1 MGKKGIFSPF
11 TIVTSLVTGG
21 LFPLLGS
28 VAAVSTGAL
37 ESLYL
42 QRLILVVLGGFLA
55 HWLLTHTIHDLL
67 HYEEDDTEGKR
78 QTLSRKNLKILMFVS
93 AAILLMIAL
102 YLTWV
107 VGWPVLVFS
116 VLGAFLCM
124 YGRGL
129 LYHESMMA
137 FAALFLVIGAFYVQ
151 VGTFDLES
159 VIWLKVAFLS
169 LFSFF
174 SQYGWLHMYR
184 LDHYGWSERE
194 RNRGILITK
203 MGLPFLILYFL
214 IDLF

>member
-1 MGKKGIFSPF
+1 M
-11 TIVTSLVTGG
+11 
-21 LFPLLGS
+21 LGS
-28 VAAVSTGAL
+28 IAAVSTGAL
-37 ESLYL
+37 ESIHL

-67 HYEEDDTEGKR
+67 HYEEGDAAGKR
-78 QTLSRKNLKILMFVS
+78 QTLSRKNLKILMVVS

-102 YLTWV
+102 YLTWM

-116 VLGAFLCM
+116 VLGAVLCM

-137 FAALFLVIGAFYVQ
+137 FGALFLVIGAFYVQ
-151 VGTFDLES
+151 VGTFNIES
-159 VIWLKVAFLS
+159 VIWLKVVFLS
-169 LFSFF
+169 WFSFF

-203 MGLPFLILYFL
+203 MGLPFLSLYFL
-214 IDLF
+214 VDLF

>member
-1 MGKKGIFSPF
+1 M
-11 TIVTSLVTGG
+11 TGA

-37 ESLYL
+37 DGIHL
-42 QRLILVVLGGFLA
+42 QRLLLVVLGGFLA

-67 HYEEDDTEGKR
+67 HYEERDTEGKR

-116 VLGAFLCM
+116 VLGALLCM

-129 LYHESMMA
+129 IYHESMMA
-137 FAALFLVIGAFYVQ
+137 FAALFLVIGGFYVQ
-151 VGTFDLES
+151 VGTFDLKS
-159 VIWLKVAFLS
+159 VIWLKVLFLS

-174 SQYGWLHMYR
+174 SQYGWLHIYR

>member
-1 MGKKGIFSPF
+1 
-11 TIVTSLVTGG
+11 
-21 LFPLLGS
+21 
-28 VAAVSTGAL
+28 VSTGAL
-37 ESLYL
+37 ESIHL
-42 QRLILVVLGGFLA
+42 QRLILVVLGGFIG

-67 HYEEDDTEGKR
+67 HYEEGDAEGKR
-78 QTLSRKNLKILMFVS
+78 QTLSKKNLKILMVFS
-93 AAILLMIAL
+93 ASILLLIAL

-107 VGWPVLVFS
+107 AGWPVLVFS
-116 VLGAFLCM
+116 VLGGLLCM

-137 FAALFLVIGAFYVQ
+137 FAALFLVIGGFYVQ
-151 VGTFDLES
+151 VGTFNLES
-159 VIWLKVAFLS
+159 VIWLKVIFLS

-184 LDHYGWSERE
+184 LDHYDWSERE

-203 MGLPFLILYFL
+203 MGLPFLIVYFL

>member
-11 TIVTSLVTGG
+11 TITTSLVTGA

-28 VAAVSTGAL
+28 VVAVSTGAV
-37 ESLYL
+37 ESLHL

-67 HYEEDDTEGKR
+67 HYDEDDAEGKR

-107 VGWPVLVFS
+107 AGWPVLVFS
-116 VLGAFLCM
+116 IVGALLCM

-151 VGTFDLES
+151 VGTFDLKS
-159 VIWLKVAFLS
+159 IIWLKVALLS
-169 LFSFF
+169 VFSFF

-214 IDLF
+214 IDVF

>member
-1 MGKKGIFSPF
+1 MIEPVPEPEPVFSAKAVNIEADVCAGLEGGISG
-11 TIVTSLVTGG
+11 TIIN
-21 LFPLLGS
+21 
-28 VAAVSTGAL
+28 TGADP
-37 ESLYL
+37 LYN
-42 QRLILVVLGGFLA
+42 VV
-55 HWLLTHTIHDLL
+55 
-67 HYEEDDTEGKR
+67 
-78 QTLSRKNLKILMFVS
+78 VS

-102 YLTWV
+102 YLTWM

-116 VLGAFLCM
+116 VLGAVLCM

-137 FAALFLVIGAFYVQ
+137 FGALFLVIGAFYVQ
-151 VGTFDLES
+151 VGTFNIES
-159 VIWLKVAFLS
+159 VIWLKVVFLS

-214 IDLF
+214 VDLF